1 MSVTNIP
8 DLEHLRAVFGS
19 TQRVDRL
26 EQELRIA
33 AEHHTTLAGHMRD
46 LLAGD
51 ACDAPHALI
60 TRAGAQHLASMHDT
74 DAADC
79 TAMADTVRRA
89 LHPDLHPDME
99 ANP

>member
-1 MSVTNIP
+1 MSLTTIT

-19 TQRVDRL
+19 MQRVEWL

-33 AEHHTTLAGHMRD
+33 ADHHTTLAGHMRD

-89 LHPDLHPDME
+89 LHPGLED
-99 ANP
+99 NQ

>member
-1 MSVTNIP
+1 MSVTNIT
-8 DLEHLRAVFGS
+8 DLDHLRAVFGS
-19 TQRVDRL
+19 TERVERL
-26 EQELRIA
+26 EQQLRIVA
-33 AEHHTTLAGHMRD
+33 DHHTTLAGHMRD

-51 ACDAPHALI
+51 TCDAPHALI

-89 LHPDLHPDME
+89 LHPDLED
-99 ANP
+99 NQ